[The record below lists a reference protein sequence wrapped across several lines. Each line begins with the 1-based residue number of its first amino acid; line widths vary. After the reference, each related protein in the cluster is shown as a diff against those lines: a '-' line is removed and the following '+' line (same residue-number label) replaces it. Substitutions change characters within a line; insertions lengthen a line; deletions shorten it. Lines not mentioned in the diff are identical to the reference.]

1 VSGIITSIDREGG
14 NFVEIIY
21 FGILLC
27 SIAFFIAAIYISITL
42 KRLANVTSSLGET
55 LIDVEKQFEYITP
68 QLTKTIQE
76 VHTTIDEIS
85 EDMKA
90 TDSVFETVENVG
102 NSINSINDTYK
113 SYKDKMTDEE
123 IKKQLRPTIEAIKW
137 GEAALQVIKKWKRV
151 N

>member
-1 VSGIITSIDREGG
+1 M
-14 NFVEIIY
+14 EIIY

-55 LIDVEKQFEYITP
+55 LRDVEKQFEYITP

-85 EDMKA
+85 EDMKV

-113 SYKDKMTDEE
+113 VYKDKITDEK
-123 IKKQLRPTIEAIKW
+123 IKKQLRPTVEAIKW
-137 GEAALQVIKKWKRV
+137 GEAAMQVIKKWKRV

>member
-1 VSGIITSIDREGG
+1 V
-14 NFVEIIY
+14 VEIIY

-55 LIDVEKQFEYITP
+55 MRDVEKQFEYITP

-90 TDSVFETVENVG
+90 TDSVFETIGNVG

-113 SYKDKMTDEE
+113 VYKDGITDEK
-123 IKKQLRPTIEAIKW
+123 IKKQLRPTVEAIKW
-137 GEAALQVIKKWKRV
+137 GEAAMQVLKKWKRV